1 MEKQKVFRDCSLY
14 WLEKTFD
21 LEETKHL
28 PSLDKWL
35 SQTIEISQLERDYFL
50 ILQEDL
56 DFNYRSWN
64 EEELAQYFIGPILS
78 LVRFSSKKFNLFAER
93 PIEGIVQ
100 DWRLFGKP
108 DGILASGRR
117 VPEIP
122 FFSFQEYKK
131 MTDPD
136 GDPAGQALAAML
148 VGQSLNGGGET
159 MYGCHIIGGDW
170 YFMTLDGNKF
180 SISRSYS
187 ALSDELFAI
196 FKALKVL
203 KNIIIERI
211 STKNDLST

>member
-1 MEKQKVFRDCSLY
+1 LY
-14 WLEKTFD
+14 WLEKTFN
-21 LEETKHL
+21 LEEIKHL

-35 SQTIEISQLERDYFL
+35 SQTIEITQFERDYLL

-56 DFNYRSWN
+56 DANYRNWN

-122 FFSFQEYKK
+122 FFSFQQYKK

-148 VGQSLNGGGET
+148 VGQTLNQIEET
-159 MYGCHIIGGDW
+159 MFGCHVIGGDW
-170 YFMTLDGNKF
+170 YFMTLDGNQY
-180 SISRSYS
+180 SISRNYS
-187 ALSDELFAI
+187 ALSNEVFDI
-196 FKALKVL
+196 FETLKVL
-203 KNIIIERI
+203 KTIIMERMAVV
-211 STKNDLST
+211 

>member
-14 WLEKTFD
+14 WLEKTFNI
-21 LEETKHL
+21 EEIKHL

-35 SQTIEISQLERDYFL
+35 SQTIEITQFEREYLL

-56 DFNYRSWN
+56 DSNYRNWN

-78 LVRFSSKKFNLFAER
+78 FVRFSSKKFNLFAER

-148 VGQSLNGGGET
+148 VGQTLNQVEET
-159 MYGCHIIGGDW
+159 MFGCHVIGGDW
-170 YFMTLDGNKF
+170 YFMTLDGRKY
-180 SISRSYS
+180 SISRNYS
-187 ALSDELFAI
+187 ALSNEIFDI
-196 FKALKVL
+196 FKTLKVL
-203 KNIIIERI
+203 KSIILERMLL
-211 STKNDLST
+211 TN